1 MVADPEAR
9 VSAVASPA
17 AYRGIFSCPIS
28 GRFLP
33 LRTQFNNARPVL
45 DPDLVAR
52 VAESTGLTVSE
63 AARVVGDVL
72 AHYAEPVEDYVRRRH
87 ARLQLHGTRNP
98 EIFQILQSELEHRL
112 VSAPPLTERQLRR
125 MIYG

>member
-1 MVADPEAR
+1 MQHPR
-9 VSAVASPA
+9 
-17 AYRGIFSCPIS
+17 R
-28 GRFLP
+28 
-33 LRTQFNNARPVL
+33 VL
-45 DPDLVAR
+45 DPDLVAH
-52 VAESTGLTVSE
+52 VAESTGLTGPE

-98 EIFQILQSELEHRL
+98 EIFRILQAELEHRL
-112 VSAPPLTERQLRR
+112 VAAPPLSERQLRR

>member
-1 MVADPEAR
+1 MRSALRHTNYYLLPDFGQIFADQD
-9 VSAVASPA
+9 SKHH
-17 AYRGIFSCPIS
+17 
-28 GRFLP
+28 
-33 LRTQFNNARPVL
+33 ARPVL

-98 EIFQILQSELEHRL
+98 EIFPILQSELEHRL
-112 VSAPPLTERQLRR
+112 VAAPPLTERQLRR

>member
-1 MVADPEAR
+1 MPDF
-9 VSAVASPA
+9 
-17 AYRGIFSCPIS
+17 GQIFALSV
-28 GRFLP
+28 
-33 LRTQFNNARPVL
+33 QFTHARPVL

-98 EIFQILQSELEHRL
+98 EIFQILQGELEHRL
-112 VSAPPLTERQLRR
+112 VAAPPLTERQLRR

>member
-1 MVADPEAR
+1 MP
-9 VSAVASPA
+9 PGPL
-17 AYRGIFSCPIS
+17 RGIPKAA
-28 GRFLP
+28 FLP
-33 LRTQFNNARPVL
+33 DFGQILGVDTRFPHARPVL

-52 VAESTGLTVSE
+52 VAGSTGLTESE

-72 AHYAEPVEDYVRRRH
+72 AHYGEPVEDYVRRRH

-98 EIFQILQSELEHRL
+98 EIFRILQAELEHRL
-112 VSAPPLTERQLRR
+112 VAAPPLTERQLRR